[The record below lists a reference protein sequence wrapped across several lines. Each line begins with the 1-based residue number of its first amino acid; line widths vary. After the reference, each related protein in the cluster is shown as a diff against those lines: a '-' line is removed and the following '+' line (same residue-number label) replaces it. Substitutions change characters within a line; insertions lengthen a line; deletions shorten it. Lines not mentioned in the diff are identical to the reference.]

1 MIHKKKN
8 KNDFDNKYTTEELLY
23 KIYKNQIEILA
34 HIRLFTVIIL
44 VLIMVQFFVQ

>member
-1 MIHKKKN
+1 MYMKKN
-8 KNDFDNKYTTEELLY
+8 ENENKYTTEELLY

-44 VLIMVQFFVQ
+44 VLIIVQFFVQ